1 MENQMFMKRTLR
13 CGEVREDHIG
23 QKVVLNGW
31 VHRRRDHGGLIF
43 VDLRD
48 RAGMMQVVFD
58 PEVCPEAMEGAHDL
72 RSEYVIAVEGLVR
85 RRPEGTEN
93 TEMATGAVELGV
105 ERLEVLNVAKTP
117 PFSIA
122 DRTETDELL
131 RMKYRYID
139 LRSERMQRNLEIR
152 HRAYQVTRQF
162 LTEEGFWE
170 VETPLLFKPTPEGA
184 RDYLVPSRVSPGN
197 FYALPQS
204 PQLLKQLLMVGGIDR
219 YFQIAKCLRDEDPRA
234 DRQPEFTQIDIE
246 FAFVDRE
253 EVFDV
258 VERLTARIFKEVIGY
273 EMPLPFPRMSHAEA
287 MRDYGTDKPDTRF
300 EMKFVDLTDMAPQV
314 EFKVFKDVAARG
326 GQVKGINAT
335 GCGDYARAQLD
346 KLTEFAKQH
355 KAAGLVWMR
364 VTDEGIESPVAKFFT
379 PEQGAELKSRFAAKA
394 GDLLLI
400 VADQPAIVAESLD
413 WIRREMAERMGLISD
428 NVFAPLWVLDFP
440 MIAWNEEEKRWEAE
454 HHPFCMPHHEDWD
467 LLDTDPGKVRA
478 LSYDCVVNGS
488 ESASGSIR
496 VHRRDIQQKVFDLI
510 GITPEEADRK
520 FGFLLNAFDYGTPP
534 HGGIALGF
542 DRLITRLCGEDNIR
556 EVIAFPKT
564 QRAVDLMADAPG
576 AVDVKQLRELHIKLD
591 LPPQG

>member
-1 MENQMFMKRTLR
+1 
-13 CGEVREDHIG
+13 
-23 QKVVLNGW
+23 
-31 VHRRRDHGGLIF
+31 
-43 VDLRD
+43 
-48 RAGMMQVVFD
+48 
-58 PEVCPEAMEGAHDL
+58 
-72 RSEYVIAVEGLVR
+72 
-85 RRPEGTEN
+85 
-93 TEMATGAVELGV
+93 
-105 ERLEVLNVAKTP
+105 
-117 PFSIA
+117 
-122 DRTETDELL
+122 
-131 RMKYRYID
+131 
-139 LRSERMQRNLEIR
+139 
-152 HRAYQVTRQF
+152 
-162 LTEEGFWE
+162 
-170 VETPLLFKPTPEGA
+170 
-184 RDYLVPSRVSPGN
+184 
-197 FYALPQS
+197 
-204 PQLLKQLLMVGGIDR
+204 
-219 YFQIAKCLRDEDPRA
+219 
-234 DRQPEFTQIDIE
+234 
-246 FAFVDRE
+246 
-253 EVFDV
+253 
-258 VERLTARIFKEVIGY
+258 
-273 EMPLPFPRMSHAEA
+273 
-287 MRDYGTDKPDTRF
+287 
-300 EMKFVDLTDMAPQV
+300 
-314 EFKVFKDVAARG
+314 
-326 GQVKGINAT
+326 AT

-413 WIRREMAERMGLISD
+413 WIRREMAERMGLID
-428 NVFAPLWVLDFP
+428 DKVFAPLWVLDFP

-576 AVDVKQLRELHIKLD
+576 QVDAKQLRELHIKLD